1 MIEVTLNFGCMPFIL
16 NRKVSFVCEKKQST
30 RTHLSLIT
38 SVDKPLSR
46 HVLMAFLLGFI
57 SIISSLLLLFMKA
70 LTTHMQ
76 HATQNDLVIYD
87 RGYPAFWL
95 YAFHIKQK
103 SFFCMREK
111 TKQSLVVKAHVF

>member
-1 MIEVTLNFGCMPFIL
+1 MNIDKRTHDLELNYQVNSAQALSKMKHRLVTFT
-16 NRKVSFVCEKKQST
+16 T

-70 LTTHMQ
+70 LTI
-76 HATQNDLVIYD
+76 N
-87 RGYPAFWL
+87 
-95 YAFHIKQK
+95 
-103 SFFCMREK
+103 
-111 TKQSLVVKAHVF
+111 